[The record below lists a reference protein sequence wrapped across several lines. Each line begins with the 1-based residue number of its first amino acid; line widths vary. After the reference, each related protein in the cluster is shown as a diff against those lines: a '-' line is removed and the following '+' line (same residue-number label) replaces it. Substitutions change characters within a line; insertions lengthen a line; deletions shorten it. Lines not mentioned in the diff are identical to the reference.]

1 MSALERLWRRVWNM
15 LAVGSIGTVDDTGTA
30 QRAQVKLGYLE
41 TVPAA
46 SVVQQFGLASV
57 PPPGTDAVVIFL
69 AGNRA
74 SGVVIG
80 TNNQSLRP
88 TGQNP
93 GETTLFNAFS
103 MSVALTESGIVISG
117 GGKPV
122 TVTNGDLHAGN
133 IVATGTVA
141 VTGEITVNGTTLAVP

>member
-1 MSALERLWRRVWNM
+1 
-15 LAVGSIGTVDDTGTA
+15 
-30 QRAQVKLGYLE
+30 
-41 TVPAA
+41 
-46 SVVQQFGLASV
+46 
-57 PPPGTDAVVIFL
+57 
-69 AGNRA
+69 
-74 SGVVIG
+74 VVIG